1 MTRRQTILVAT
12 VAVALGAAGWVAIIA
27 FSRGAALALL
37 GTGAWL
43 LLVAIGALTATRKEG
58 Q

>member
-1 MTRRQTILVAT
+1 MTHRQTLLVISL
-12 VAVALGAAGWVAIIA
+12 AVALGAAGWIAIIA
-27 FSRGAALALL
+27 LSRGAALALL

-58 Q
+58 P